1 LDSITQAAL
10 GAAIGEATL
19 GKKIGNRAIL
29 WGALLG
35 TIPDLDVIFS
45 PLQDTAQ
52 RIAFHR
58 GASHSIVC
66 MVIASLALAKPL
78 SNLWKTEKV
87 TPTRAG
93 VFVFLTWLTHV
104 LIDCFTTYGTSVLW
118 PLSNDRIAFNNL
130 FIIDPLYTLPLIV
143 SLTWLAF
150 YRSKKQ
156 ETKRARILK
165 WGLGISSTYVLL
177 SFAMKFYAS
186 SSFDADL
193 ARREIEYNRRIESTT
208 AFNILLWRSVV
219 DRDKELWVGYRSVF
233 DLPSKP
239 IRWTVYPKQKEIV
252 APFMNEREI
261 KTLDWFSNGWW
272 IARPHANG
280 IWIAD
285 LRFGETRTYDDK
297 PGIVDLRIVFSW
309 SFEPKREGDRLSY
322 TRPLNQNAKDSL
334 KRIGYRILGNAN
346 QWEANPR
353 LAGVTGSLPEW
364 LRVVE

>member
-1 LDSITQAAL
+1 MDSITQAAL

-45 PLQDTAQ
+45 PLLDTAQ
-52 RIAFHR
+52 RIEFHR

-66 MVIASLALAKPL
+66 MVIASLVLAKPL
-78 SNLWKTEKV
+78 SNLWRTEKV

-93 VFVFLTWLTHV
+93 VFVFFTWLTHV

-118 PLSNDRIAFNNL
+118 PFSNDRIAFNNL

-143 SLTWLAF
+143 SLTSLAF

-156 ETKRARILK
+156 ATKRTRILK
-165 WGLGISSTYVLL
+165 WGLGISSAYVLF

-208 AFNILLWRSVV
+208 AFNTLLWRSVV
-219 DRDKELWVGYRSVF
+219 DRDNELWVGYRSVF
-233 DLPSKP
+233 DLPSKS

-261 KTLDWFSNGWW
+261 KTLDWFSQGWW
-272 IARPHANG
+272 IARPHAKG

-297 PGIVDLRIVFSW
+297 PGIVDSRNVFSW
-309 SFEPKREGDRLSY
+309 SFEPKREGDRLY
-322 TRPLNQNAKDSL
+322 NTRPLNRDAKDSL
-334 KRIGYRILGNAN
+334 KRIGYRIIGNTN

-353 LAGVTGSLPEW
+353 LAGVPGSLPEW